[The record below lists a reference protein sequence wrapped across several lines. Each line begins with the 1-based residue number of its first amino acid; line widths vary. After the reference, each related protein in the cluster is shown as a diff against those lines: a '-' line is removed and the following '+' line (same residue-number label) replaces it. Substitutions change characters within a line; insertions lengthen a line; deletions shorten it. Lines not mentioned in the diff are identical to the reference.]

1 MSRFGKIVLGL
12 AVIAVVT
19 NFAYRIITE
28 AKKLLQYCY
37 EFGGASVRKIGLES
51 IDMDIIL
58 NVKNN
63 SKIDM
68 AVTGY
73 DLQIY
78 VNEKYVSTVKSYK
91 NQIFKSGK
99 KEPLRL
105 RLLFNPKEVL
115 KNVINFNNLL
125 SFAIDK
131 SKIIIKVSG
140 YFSVNA
146 GGVQVD
152 NYPISI
158 SSTLQE
164 ILAPSPETTKCI

>member
-1 MSRFGKIVLGL
+1 MSRFGKIFLGL
-12 AVIAVVT
+12 AIIGVVGG
-19 NFAYRIITE
+19 FAYRVLSE

-37 EFGGASVRKIGLES
+37 DFGGASIRKISLDN
-51 IDMDIIL
+51 IDLDIIL
-58 NVKNN
+58 NIKNN

-73 DLQIY
+73 DLQLY
-78 VNEKYVSTVKSYK
+78 VNDKYVSTIKSYK
-91 NQIFKSGK
+91 NQIFSAGK

-115 KNVINFNNLL
+115 KNVINFNNIL

-158 SSTLQE
+158 SSTLAE
-164 ILAPSPETTKCI
+164 ILAPSPETTKCE